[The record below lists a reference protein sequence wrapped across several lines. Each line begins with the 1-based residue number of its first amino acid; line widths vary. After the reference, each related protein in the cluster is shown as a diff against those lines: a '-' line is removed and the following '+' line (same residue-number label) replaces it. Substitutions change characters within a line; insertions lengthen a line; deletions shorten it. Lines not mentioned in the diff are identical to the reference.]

1 MGASCSVTIADLYMH
16 IHFESKLQL
25 HHWKIF
31 FFFYYRFI
39 DDNLQTIIN
48 NFSKLASLPFTGT
61 TPNKSINFLD
71 FNLTIINGAF
81 VSSSYRKPTSQSI
94 YLHYNS
100 HNPWFQRKNVFS
112 NQIYKILT
120 FCSNPIHAMRTVF
133 CQVISRL

>member
-1 MGASCSVTIADLYMH
+1 MYPNLQHEKLASSIAEFYKTNLNWLKPYFLPLNIKLPPPDFIQFALLTVLQNNVISFNGLFYKPVKGIQMGASCSVTIADLYMH

-61 TPNKSINFLD
+61 TPNL
-71 FNLTIINGAF
+71 
-81 VSSSYRKPTSQSI
+81 I
-94 YLHYNS
+94 Y
-100 HNPWFQRKNVFS
+100 
-112 NQIYKILT
+112 
-120 FCSNPIHAMRTVF
+120 
-133 CQVISRL
+133 